1 MIRQSIVIRAESALP
16 KWLRALLRGSPVVA
30 GAIHATAGAFLLAAL
45 IAGGDYLYYAA
56 VISLFAM
63 VVQAITSIVLGG
75 ISQKRIADL
84 EDITAKVEEQRAQ
97 IEQLFGM
104 TDMLQSALSRED
116 AGEVLVA
123 TASRLLPDLRG
134 ALYIFNNSQD
144 KLELDTM
151 WPDDGFS
158 DPVRSLVPSNC
169 WALKRG
175 KVQINDPHSESL
187 CCKHNGGIKATIE
200 VPMIARGKVHGLL
213 MLASDD
219 KDGAA
224 RLRDIARIAQALA
237 DSMSLALAN
246 ISLQEKLRT
255 QSLRDPLTGLYNRRY
270 MEDALE
276 RHLQMAE
283 RNGNATSVIMIDL
296 DHFKKIN
303 DSHGHGKGDAVL
315 RDVAAQLTASVR
327 PSDIVSR
334 YGGEELMVIMPGCD
348 LEDAMAKAEVLRGR
362 IESLSEPHGTPVTAS
377 FGVACVPDTSNSM
390 QDLVP
395 MADAALY
402 VAKEAGRNCVKAANL
417 RHSAPPATAAPLRA
431 IPKK

>member
-1 MIRQSIVIRAESALP
+1 MELWEAVISDRITFAAAKASP
-16 KWLRALLRGSPVVA
+16 TWLRALLRGSHVTS
-30 GAIHATAGAFLLAAL
+30 GAILLIAL
-45 IAGGDYLYYAA
+45 IEGGSYLPYAA
-56 VISLFAM
+56 AISLFFMLA
-63 VVQAITSIVLGG
+63 QAG
-75 ISQKRIADL
+75 ISTLLGRISEKRIANL
-84 EDITAKVEEQRAQ
+84 EELAMKVDEQRAQ

-116 AGEVLVA
+116 AGEVLAA
-123 TASRLLPDLRG
+123 TASKLLPDLRG
-134 ALYIFNNSQD
+134 GLYIFNNSQD
-144 KLELDTM
+144 RLDLATL
-151 WPDDGFS
+151 WPDDGTS
-158 DPVRSLVPSNC
+158 SPTKTLVPATC

-175 KVQINDPHSESL
+175 KVQINDPHSMSL
-187 CCKHNGGIKATIE
+187 CCKHNRGRHATIE

-219 KDGAA
+219 VDGAA
-224 RLRDIARIAQALA
+224 RLHEIARVAQALA

-276 RHLQMAE
+276 RHLQIAE
-283 RNGNATSVIMIDL
+283 RNGSATSVIMIDL

-303 DSHGHGKGDAVL
+303 DAHGHGKGDAVL

-327 PSDIVSR
+327 PTDIVSR

-348 LEDAMAKAEVLRGR
+348 LDQAVKKAELLRNR
-362 IESLSEPHGTPVTAS
+362 IEGLSELHGTPVTGS
-377 FGVACVPDTSNSM
+377 FGVACVPETSSTM
-390 QDLVP
+390 RDLVP

-402 VAKEAGRNCVKAANL
+402 AAKEAGRNCVEAASRRPN
-417 RHSAPPATAAPLRA
+417 SPAPAPTPLLA
-431 IPKK
+431 VTKK

>member
-1 MIRQSIVIRAESALP
+1 MELREAVISERITFAADNASP
-16 KWLRALLRGSPVVA
+16 TWLRALLRGSHVTS
-30 GAIHATAGAFLLAAL
+30 GAILLIAL
-45 IAGGDYLYYAA
+45 IEGGSYLPYAA
-56 VISLFAM
+56 AISLFFMLA
-63 VVQAITSIVLGG
+63 QAG
-75 ISQKRIADL
+75 ISILLGRISEKRIANL
-84 EDITAKVEEQRAQ
+84 EDLAMKVDEQRAQ

-116 AGEVLVA
+116 AGEVLAA
-123 TASRLLPDLRG
+123 TASKLLPDLRG
-134 ALYIFNNSQD
+134 GLYIFNNSQD
-144 KLELDTM
+144 RLDLATL
-151 WPDDGFS
+151 WPDDGIS
-158 DPVRSLVPSNC
+158 NPIKTLVPATC

-175 KVQINDPHSESL
+175 KVQINDPHSQSL
-187 CCKHNGGIKATIE
+187 CCKHNGGRNATIE

-219 KDGAA
+219 VDGAT
-224 RLRDIARIAQALA
+224 RLREIARIAQALA

-276 RHLQMAE
+276 RHLQIAE
-283 RNGNATSVIMIDL
+283 RNGSATSVIMIDL

-303 DSHGHGKGDAVL
+303 DAHGHGKGDAVL

-327 PSDIVSR
+327 PTDIASR

-348 LEDAMAKAEVLRGR
+348 LDQALKKAELLRSR
-362 IESLSEPHGTPVTAS
+362 IEGLSELHGTPVTAS
-377 FGVACVPDTSNSM
+377 FGVACVPETSSTM
-390 QDLVP
+390 RDLVP

-402 VAKEAGRNCVKAANL
+402 AAKEAGRNCVKAAG
-417 RHSAPPATAAPLRA
+417 RRKPSPAPVNTPLLA
-431 IPKK
+431 MTKK